1 MMDYRADSLLMYVT
15 GTHIAILLG
24 LALVLSG
31 CASQKQTDLQ
41 SVGLADFSGS
51 WELDYELSENPNDKL
66 RFLYEVTRSQIQQR
80 LAVQRDQVRS
90 GRIPS
95 TPVSEATINALQ
107 GVVNLGR
114 LAEIISRP
122 TVLTIEQSLEN
133 IVVQREGEFALTCDF
148 LENEQFQS
156 LLGRES
162 CGWQDNQLI
171 FEVSLPEGLLVQ
183 HRLVLSGNGKRLNVA
198 TTVGST
204 AINQLFT
211 LNRVYMP
218 FELGKGMYECEYSL
232 AKKKTCRLG
241 TSN

>member
-1 MMDYRADSLLMYVT
+1 MDVT
-15 GTHIAILLG
+15 GKQFAILLG
-24 LALVLSG
+24 LALVLTG
-31 CASQKQTDLQ
+31 CASQQETTLQ
-41 SVGLADFSGS
+41 STGLADFSGS
-51 WELDYELSENPNDKL
+51 WELDYELSENPSDKL
-66 RFLYEVTRSQIQQR
+66 RFLYEVTRSQIQQQM
-80 LAVQRDQVRS
+80 AVQRDQVRS
-90 GRIPS
+90 GRMPS
-95 TPVSEATINALQ
+95 TPVSAATINSLQ

-114 LAEIISRP
+114 LTEMISRP
-122 TVLTIEQSLEN
+122 TVLTIEQSPEN
-133 IVVQREGEFALTCDF
+133 IIVQREAEFALTCDF
-148 LENEQFQS
+148 VNGEQS
-156 LLGRES
+156 KSMLGREA